1 MKTSWNYSE
10 LPEGI
15 YSADVSPFGERFM
28 FRACPNRGDHCIEG
42 IFKTEEQASKVGVRF
57 AAGEKGIAGLY
68 SAAY

>member
-1 MKTSWNYSE
+1 MKTSWCYAE
-10 LPEGI
+10 LPEHI
-15 YSADVSPFGERFM
+15 YSAYVFRHGERFI

-42 IFKTEEQASKVGVRF
+42 VYETDEEASAVGVRF

>member
-1 MKTSWNYSE
+1 MKISWYHAE
-10 LPEGI
+10 LPEHI
-15 YSADVSPFGERFM
+15 YSADVSPHGERFM

-42 IFKTEEQASKVGVRF
+42 IYKTEEEASAVGVRF